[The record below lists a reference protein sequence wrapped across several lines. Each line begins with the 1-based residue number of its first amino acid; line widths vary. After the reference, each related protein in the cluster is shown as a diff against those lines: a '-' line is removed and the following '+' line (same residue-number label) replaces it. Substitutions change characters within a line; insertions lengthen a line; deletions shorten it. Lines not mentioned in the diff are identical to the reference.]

1 MAYKGFFKPKNRKKY
16 LGNSSNII
24 YRSRWELRLMSWLD
38 DNPNI
43 VEWASEEF
51 FIRYLSPVDN
61 KYHRYFPD
69 FWVKKKN
76 REGKVD
82 IVVVEVK
89 PLKETKEPRR
99 PKKLTKSYLYEAK
112 TWAVNK
118 AKWEAA
124 RAYCDGR
131 GWKFQ
136 IVTERELNLDK
147 F

>member
-82 IVVVEVK
+82 IVVVEVN
-89 PLKETKEPRR
+89 
-99 PKKLTKSYLYEAK
+99 KL
-112 TWAVNK
+112 
-118 AKWEAA
+118 
-124 RAYCDGR
+124 
-131 GWKFQ
+131 
-136 IVTERELNLDK
+136 
-147 F
+147 